1 MASRLTAKGLTAKGA
16 ATRQRIVEGAAEE
29 IRERGAVDTTL
40 DDIRA
45 RTATSK
51 SQLFHYF
58 PGGKEELLLAVA
70 RHEAGRVLS
79 DQQPYL
85 GALTSWQAW
94 YDWRDAV
101 VDRYR
106 RQGRQC
112 PLGTLVA
119 QLNPATPGAQAV
131 TRELLASW
139 QAQITSGIRAMQE
152 QREIAAELDADR
164 AAAALLAGIQGGV
177 AILMTTGSLTHL
189 EVALDLGIE
198 RFLAAPGPASGPA
211 PAPAP
216 ASGQPAR

>member
-1 MASRLTAKGLTAKGA
+1 MARRLTAKGT

-29 IRERGAVDTTL
+29 IREGGATETTL

-70 RHEAGRVLS
+70 RYEADRVLS

-94 YDWRDAV
+94 WDWRDAV

-106 RQGRQC
+106 AQGQRC
-112 PLGTLVA
+112 PLGTLTS
-119 QLNPATPGAQAV
+119 QLTRATPGAQAV

-139 QAQITSGIRAMQE
+139 EAQIAAGVRAMRE
-152 QREIAAELDADR
+152 QGAVPPGVDAGR
-164 AAAALLAGIQGGV
+164 TAAALLAAIQGGV
-177 AILMTTGSLTHL
+177 SILMSTGSLTHL
-189 EVALDLGIE
+189 EAALDLGIE
-198 RFLAAPGPASGPA
+198 RLLGA
-211 PAPAP
+211 PARSAD
-216 ASGQPAR
+216 